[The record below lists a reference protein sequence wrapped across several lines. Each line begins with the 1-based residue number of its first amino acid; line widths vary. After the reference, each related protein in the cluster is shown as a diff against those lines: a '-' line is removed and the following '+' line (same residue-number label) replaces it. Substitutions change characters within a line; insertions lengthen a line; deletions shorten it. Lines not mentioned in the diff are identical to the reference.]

1 VFNKIKQRR
10 SKDILHFIKHLDVII
25 HPRISVKVFRC
36 GQIRPNKI
44 NVRNPAKNIA
54 LKNHAN
60 FLHDFQEH
68 LNLQQLSL
76 TDDRQQTTKDH

>member
-1 VFNKIKQRR
+1 MLNKIKQRC
-10 SKDILHFIKHLDVII
+10 SKDILHFAKHMDAII
-25 HPRISVKVFRC
+25 HPRISVKVFRR

-44 NVRNPAKNIA
+44 NVRNPAKNLP
-54 LKNHAN
+54 LKNHPN
-60 FLHDFQEH
+60 FLHDLQEH